1 MQGKI
6 MKGVGGFYYIS
17 NFRVCQQFSFRLKIL
32 NRKGFT
38 HGSGQTEH
46 FCQNKYIR
54 PFRVVNAFRKII
66 HKKKRPSRQVSFL
79 FCEDFR
85 NATETFR
92 LTLLSYTVSITAKYY
107 ISAKIKG
114 QIIYKE
120 KKRKNINIFFRDLH
134 KVRIRGIDFTPN
146 IY

>member
-1 MQGKI
+1 MGQGKQNI
-6 MKGVGGFYYIS
+6 FVKINIS
-17 NFRVCQQFSFRLKIL
+17 DLFGSSTRSAKSFI
-32 NRKGFT
+32 
-38 HGSGQTEH
+38 
-46 FCQNKYIR
+46 
-54 PFRVVNAFRKII
+54 
-66 HKKKRPSRQVSFL
+66 KKKRPSRQVSFL
-79 FCEDFR
+79 LCEDFR

>member
-1 MQGKI
+1 MSYLIKL
-6 MKGVGGFYYIS
+6 Y
-17 NFRVCQQFSFRLKIL
+17 QQFSGLSTVFFSVEDTQPKRIYSWVKA
-32 NRKGFT
+32 NRT
-38 HGSGQTEH
+38 

-54 PFRVVNAFRKII
+54 PFRLVNAFRKII
-66 HKKKRPSRQVSFL
+66 HEKKRPSRQVSFSSG
-79 FCEDFR
+79 EDFR
-85 NATETFR
+85 NVTETFR

-120 KKRKNINIFFRDLH
+120 KNRKNINIFFHDLH

>member
-1 MQGKI
+1 MGQGKQNI
-6 MKGVGGFYYIS
+6 FVKIS
-17 NFRVCQQFSFRLKIL
+17 ISDLFGSSTRSAKSFI
-32 NRKGFT
+32 
-38 HGSGQTEH
+38 
-46 FCQNKYIR
+46 
-54 PFRVVNAFRKII
+54 
-66 HKKKRPSRQVSFL
+66 KKRDPLDRSLFL

>member
-1 MQGKI
+1 MGQGKQNI
-6 MKGVGGFYYIS
+6 FVKINIS
-17 NFRVCQQFSFRLKIL
+17 DLFGSSTRSAKSFI
-32 NRKGFT
+32 
-38 HGSGQTEH
+38 
-46 FCQNKYIR
+46 
-54 PFRVVNAFRKII
+54 
-66 HKKKRPSRQVSFL
+66 KKRPSRQVSFL